1 MIQSSV
7 EQFLKHLEVEKNAS
21 EHTVTNYR
29 EDLGQFAAFLEKF
42 AKDGGKQVRIE
53 DIDHFMIRRYVVG
66 MQGRDYAKRSVARKL
81 AALRSFFKYL
91 IREEVIKA
99 DPMSGVSSPKLNKP
113 LPKFL
118 DVNEVARLIE
128 SADTDDISG
137 LRDRAIMEVLYS
149 GGIRVSELV
158 SLDTNDV
165 DLVGEVIKVRGKG
178 KKERLVP
185 IGGKAAEALAAYV
198 KARKSDEQAVF
209 LNKFGGRMTVRSVE
223 RMLEKYLKKAAIDK
237 KISPHALRHTFA
249 THMLDAGANLRVV
262 QELLGHKNLST
273 TQIYTH
279 VTAEKLKKV
288 YDKAHPRA

>member
-1 MIQSSV
+1 MQSRI
-7 EQFLKHLEVEKNAS
+7 EQFLRYLEVEKNAS
-21 EHTVTNYR
+21 EHTVKNYR
-29 EDLGQFAAFLEKF
+29 EDLDQFAAFLEKF
-42 AKDGGKQVRIE
+42 AKDALKQVRLE

-66 MQGRDYAKRSVARKL
+66 LQGHEYAKRSVARKL
-81 AALRSFFKYL
+81 ATLRSFFKYL

-128 SADTDDISG
+128 SADTVDLSG

-158 SLDTNDV
+158 SLESGDV
-165 DLVGEVIKVRGKG
+165 DIVGEVIKVRGKG
-178 KKERLVP
+178 KKERLAP
-185 IGGKAAEALAAYV
+185 IGGKAADALTAYL
-198 KARKSDEQAVF
+198 KARNSGEKAVF
-209 LNKFGGRMTVRSVE
+209 LNRSGTRMTARSVE